1 MGTMGS
7 NKGNM
12 HDSLIEPIGK
22 KENGTKSS
30 REKDEKEIL
39 STDGIN

>member
-12 HDSLIEPIGK
+12 HDSLIEPIENK
-22 KENGTKSS
+22 NGTKSS